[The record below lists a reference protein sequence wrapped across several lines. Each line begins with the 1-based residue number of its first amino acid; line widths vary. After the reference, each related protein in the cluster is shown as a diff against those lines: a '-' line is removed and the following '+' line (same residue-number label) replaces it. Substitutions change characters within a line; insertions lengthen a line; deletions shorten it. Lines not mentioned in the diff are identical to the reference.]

1 MTEEKTE
8 DNLLE
13 KEGEVAADF
22 LEEFLDS
29 ADLDGDLE
37 IEFRNDRVYLTVASE
52 GESNLGKVSDPEVAQ
67 AIQEITRLAVQNK
80 TGEPSR
86 LILDIG
92 GSREAKTEQLRKLV
106 ERVVKKVN
114 ETEKPEHLKP
124 MSSYDRKL
132 VHDMVAEAGL
142 VSESEGQGR
151 DRHIVVS
158 KP

>member
-1 MTEEKTE
+1 MTEE
-8 DNLLE
+8 NQLE
-13 KEGEVAADF
+13 KEGEIAADF
-22 LEEFLDS
+22 IEEFLDL

-37 IEFRNDRVYLTVASE
+37 IELRQERVYLSVSSE
-52 GESNLGKVSDPEVAQ
+52 GESNLGKVSDPEIAQ
-67 AIQEITRLAVQNK
+67 AIQEITRLAVQAK

-86 LILDIG
+86 LILDVG
-92 GSREAKTEQLRKLV
+92 GSREAKTEQLKKLV
-106 ERVVKKVN
+106 EKIVKKVN
-114 ETEKPEHLKP
+114 ESGKPEHLKP

-142 VSESEGQGR
+142 SSESEGQGR

>member
-1 MTEEKTE
+1 MTEE
-8 DNLLE
+8 NQLE
-13 KEGEVAADF
+13 KEGEIAADF
-22 LEEFLDS
+22 IEEFLDL

-37 IEFRNDRVYLTVASE
+37 IELRQERVYLSVSSE
-52 GESNLGKVSDPEVAQ
+52 GESNLGKVSDPEIAQ
-67 AIQEITRLAVQNK
+67 AIQEITRLAVQAK

-86 LILDIG
+86 LILDMG
-92 GSREAKTEQLRKLV
+92 GSREAKTEQLKKLV
-106 ERVVKKVN
+106 EKIVKKVN
-114 ETEKPEHLKP
+114 ESGKPEHLKP

-142 VSESEGQGR
+142 SSESEGQGR